1 MTTFTYKHPKQIFGY
16 TPECVVRSD
25 GVQIPKDPN
34 NTHYQEYLEWVAE
47 GNTITD
53 NGGGE

>member
-25 GVQIPKDPN
+25 GAQIPKDPDN
-34 NTHYQEYLEWVAE
+34 IDYQKYLEWVAE
-47 GNTITD
+47 GNTTEAAD
-53 NGGGE
+53 E